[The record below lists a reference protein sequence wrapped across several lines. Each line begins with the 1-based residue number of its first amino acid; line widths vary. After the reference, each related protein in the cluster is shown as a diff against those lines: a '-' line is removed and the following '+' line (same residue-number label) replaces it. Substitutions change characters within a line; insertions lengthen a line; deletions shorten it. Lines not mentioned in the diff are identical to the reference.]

1 MVGRMWV
8 CHLRAHPRHAYMETG
23 IFVKGLNMSTT
34 TVHSSKGVAALQGW
48 RSPRRGWAVGV
59 VVALVVG
66 GVGLRSGVDAAGL
79 GVPSEFVPITPCRLA
94 DTRSGTDSVGAR
106 STPLGANESVPF
118 AVWGANGACAV
129 PSSATGIVTNVTAVN
144 PTASSYLTVYPGDVQ
159 RPLASNL
166 NVSAGSLPTPNQVTV
181 GLSATGGIR
190 IYNLAGTV
198 DVAIDIVGYYQPATS
213 SAGPPGPVGPAG
225 AAGPP
230 GLQGP
235 QGVVGISGY
244 EVVLVAGI
252 LEIGVRDGFF
262 EANCPLG
269 KKVLGGGVATFNKD
283 IKILSSSPL
292 DDGGRWF
299 VSTSTYSATNIAT
312 RSAVNVRI
320 VCANVS
326 P

>member
-1 MVGRMWV
+1 
-8 CHLRAHPRHAYMETG
+8 
-23 IFVKGLNMSTT
+23 MSTT
-34 TVHSSKGVAALQGW
+34 TVQSSSGFAASQA
-48 RSPRRGWAVGV
+48 RRNRRRGLAVGI
-59 VVALVVG
+59 VVALVAG
-66 GVGLRSGVDAAGL
+66 GVGLRSGVDAAGS
-79 GVPSEFVPITPCRLA
+79 GVASEFVPITPCRLA
-94 DTRSGTDSVGAR
+94 DTRPGTDNVGTR

-129 PSSATGIVTNVTAVN
+129 PSSATGIATNVTAVN
-144 PTASSYLTVYPGDVQ
+144 PTAASYLTVYPGDAQ

-190 IYNLAGTV
+190 VYNLAGSV

-213 SAGPPGPVGPAG
+213 SAGPPGPTGAVGPQ
-225 AAGPP
+225 

-235 QGVVGISGY
+235 QGEVGISGY
-244 EVVLVAGI
+244 EVVLLGGI
-252 LEIGVRDGFF
+252 MEIGERDGVFQGY
-262 EANCPLG
+262 CPLG

-292 DDGGRWF
+292 DDGVQWLVRVTTFSGN
-299 VSTSTYSATNIAT
+299 NIAV
-312 RSAVNVRI
+312 RSAVNLRF